1 MTRIAL
7 TVPAQV
13 ASWVRPA
20 LTVAFLCVPL
30 CPACA
35 DQMIEAIVDR
45 EITIELT

>member
-20 LTVAFLCVPL
+20 LTVAFLCVRSVLHVP
-30 CPACA
+30 
-35 DQMIEAIVDR
+35 IR
-45 EITIELT
+45 